1 MIPFFWAER
10 PSSQYLTFSFS
21 SSFPVITGFNTD
33 VEFQGKVYHVQTE
46 DKGLARPMV
55 MTLVYDRGTILASK
69 RTPYDDL
76 VAGGL
81 DEDVLAERL
90 QKQHRTI
97 CAAIR
102 AGRIEDL
109 KRMSEKDSARAVGP
123 EAALAGMPVIPKPFG
138 MPLDVP
144 ESGLESEQEIS
155 APIPK
160 PSFHD
165 ELDLISTVPEGDSMV
180 PDIKTRVYAVF
191 EDVDVLVPEEAVAIV
206 SEMSGRERPVNGRL
220 SIELLGANRF
230 RSGETKNI
238 TFMVCRGTQS
248 KVVPQAKIMVK
259 LLGTSFRPMIFHT
272 TTDTNGV
279 ASLLIQIPKFKEGR
293 AALLARAVSEGEE
306 VELRRVI
313 TQK

>member
-1 MIPFFWAER
+1 
-10 PSSQYLTFSFS
+10 
-21 SSFPVITGFNTD
+21 VITGFNTD
-33 VEFQGKVYHVQTE
+33 IEFQGKVYHVQTE
-46 DKGLARPMV
+46 DKGLARPVV

-81 DEDVLAERL
+81 DEDVLTERL

-102 AGRIEDL
+102 AGRIDDL
-109 KRMSEKDSARAVGP
+109 KRMSEKDSARATEP

-138 MPLDVP
+138 MLLDP
-144 ESGLESEQEIS
+144 PQGGPDSDPDI
-155 APIPK
+155 AFPIPK
-160 PSFHD
+160 PSFHE
-165 ELDLISTVPEGDSMV
+165 ELDLISILPEGYSNA
-180 PDIKTRVYAVF
+180 PDAKTNVYGII
-191 EDVDVLVPEEAVAIV
+191 EDADVLFPEEAVTIV
-206 SEMSGRERPVNGRL
+206 SEMSGRERSANGRL

-230 RSGETKNI
+230 RSGETKNV

-248 KVVPQAKIMVK
+248 KVVANAKIMVK
-259 LLGTSFRPMIFHT
+259 LLGTSFRPMIFNT
-272 TTDTNGV
+272 ATDINGV
-279 ASLLIQIPKFKEGR
+279 ASVLIHIPKFKEGR
-293 AALLARAVSEGEE
+293 AAFLARAASDGEE

>member
-1 MIPFFWAER
+1 M
-10 PSSQYLTFSFS
+10 
-21 SSFPVITGFNTD
+21 ITGFNTD

-46 DKGLARPMV
+46 DKGLARPIV

-76 VAGGL
+76 VASGM

-109 KRMSEKDSARAVGP
+109 KRMSEKDSARVSEP
-123 EAALAGMPVIPKPFG
+123 QAALAGMPIIPKPFG
-138 MPLDVP
+138 MPLDSP
-144 ESGLESEQEIS
+144 HEGLESDADI
-155 APIPK
+155 ACPIPK
-160 PSFHD
+160 PAFHE
-165 ELDLISTVPEGDSMV
+165 ELDLISIVPEGYSNI
-180 PDIKTRVYAVF
+180 PDVKTRVYAVID
-191 EDVDVLVPEEAVAIV
+191 DVDVLVPEEAVAIV
-206 SEMSGRERPVNGRL
+206 SDLSGRERPGNGKL
-220 SIELLGANRF
+220 SLELLGANRF

-248 KVVPQAKIMVK
+248 KVVANAKIMVK
-259 LLGTSFRPMIFHT
+259 LLGTSFRPMIFNT
-272 TTDTNGV
+272 ATDINGV
-279 ASLLIQIPKFKEGR
+279 ASVLVHIPKFKEGR
-293 AALLARAVSEGEE
+293 AALVARAVSDGEE